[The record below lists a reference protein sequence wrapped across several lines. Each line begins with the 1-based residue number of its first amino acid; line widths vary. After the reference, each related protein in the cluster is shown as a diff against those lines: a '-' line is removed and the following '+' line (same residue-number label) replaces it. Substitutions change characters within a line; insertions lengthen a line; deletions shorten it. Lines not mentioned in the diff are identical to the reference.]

1 MEEREHLVEELN
13 QLRKEN
19 SELRRRVTE
28 LTDFIENAAIPLH
41 WVDKDG
47 IIVWANQAE
56 LDALGYTADEY
67 IGSSI
72 ASYHADADV
81 IGDILTRLTNNE
93 TLNNYPAR
101 LRRKDGT
108 IRHVL
113 ISSNVLREN
122 GEFVHTRCF
131 TKDITAMVEEEQR
144 RSELMR
150 KLEESEARLRQAIEA
165 IKLGTWDWDTQ
176 TGEMYL
182 STECRR
188 ILGLSGLEAISVEE
202 FLAQVHTD
210 DRSRLESEV
219 NRLMQGTSSNQF
231 DVSYRFRRL
240 DDGELRWLRTQGTLF
255 VDDENRPDRFAGTM
269 LDVTDARMADEKDA
283 RLVAIIE
290 SSNDAIVGKTLQGC
304 VTSWNPAAQHIFGFT
319 EEEMVGQSIVKIIP
333 DDRVEEESFILSRL
347 GAGEN
352 IAHFETKRQRKDG
365 RLIDVS
371 LTISPI
377 RDSAG
382 RIIGASKIARDIT
395 EKKLE
400 EQRKND
406 FVAMVSHEMKTPLT
420 SILLY
425 TQLLMKNARK
435 NEDRTGLQMGSRM
448 EAHIK
453 KMILMVQDYL
463 SLARIEEG
471 KIELRQERFDLCPLL
486 EEIVQDAQLLSA
498 RHRITLTG
506 CNMISLFG
514 DRDKIGQVLINL
526 VNNAIKYS
534 PSGGSIHIECE
545 LRDGAVRIAVRDEG
559 IGISEVDQK
568 KLFQRFYRVTNEK
581 VRNIAG
587 FGIGLYLV
595 AEILRYHGSAIEVE
609 SREGEGSTFSF
620 ELQLAS

>member
-1 MEEREHLVEELN
+1 
-13 QLRKEN
+13 
-19 SELRRRVTE
+19 
-28 LTDFIENAAIPLH
+28 
-41 WVDKDG
+41 
-47 IIVWANQAE
+47 
-56 LDALGYTADEY
+56 
-67 IGSSI
+67 
-72 ASYHADADV
+72 
-81 IGDILTRLTNNE
+81 
-93 TLNNYPAR
+93 
-101 LRRKDGT
+101 
-108 IRHVL
+108 
-113 ISSNVLREN
+113 
-122 GEFVHTRCF
+122 F
-131 TKDITAMVEEEQR
+131 T
-144 RSELMR
+144 
-150 KLEESEARLRQAIEA
+150 
-165 IKLGTWDWDTQ
+165 
-176 TGEMYL
+176 
-182 STECRR
+182 
-188 ILGLSGLEAISVEE
+188 
-202 FLAQVHTD
+202 
-210 DRSRLESEV
+210 
-219 NRLMQGTSSNQF
+219 
-231 DVSYRFRRL
+231 
-240 DDGELRWLRTQGTLF
+240 
-255 VDDENRPDRFAGTM
+255 
-269 LDVTDARMADEKDA
+269 
-283 RLVAIIE
+283 
-290 SSNDAIVGKTLQGC
+290 
-304 VTSWNPAAQHIFGFT
+304 
-319 EEEMVGQSIVKIIP
+319 
-333 DDRVEEESFILSRL
+333 LSRL
-347 GAGEN
+347 GAGES

-382 RIIGASKIARDIT
+382 RITGASKIARDIT

-498 RHRITLTG
+498 RHQITLTG
-506 CNMISLFG
+506 CNMISLIG
-514 DRDKIGQVLINL
+514 EREKIGMLLINL

-534 PSGGSIHIECE
+534 PSAGSIHIECQQCG
-545 LRDGAVRIAVRDEG
+545 GAMRIAVRDEG
-559 IGISEVDQK
+559 IGISKVDQK

-581 VRNIAG
+581 ARNIAG

>member
-1 MEEREHLVEELN
+1 
-13 QLRKEN
+13 
-19 SELRRRVTE
+19 
-28 LTDFIENAAIPLH
+28 
-41 WVDKDG
+41 
-47 IIVWANQAE
+47 
-56 LDALGYTADEY
+56 
-67 IGSSI
+67 
-72 ASYHADADV
+72 
-81 IGDILTRLTNNE
+81 
-93 TLNNYPAR
+93 
-101 LRRKDGT
+101 
-108 IRHVL
+108 
-113 ISSNVLREN
+113 
-122 GEFVHTRCF
+122 
-131 TKDITAMVEEEQR
+131 
-144 RSELMR
+144 
-150 KLEESEARLRQAIEA
+150 
-165 IKLGTWDWDTQ
+165 
-176 TGEMYL
+176 
-182 STECRR
+182 
-188 ILGLSGLEAISVEE
+188 
-202 FLAQVHTD
+202 
-210 DRSRLESEV
+210 
-219 NRLMQGTSSNQF
+219 
-231 DVSYRFRRL
+231 YRFRRL

-333 DDRVEEESFILSRL
+333 DDRVEEESFTLSRL
-347 GAGEN
+347 GAGES

-382 RIIGASKIARDIT
+382 RITGASKIARDIT

-486 EEIVQDAQLLSA
+486 EEIVQDAQRLSA
-498 RHRITLTG
+498 RHQITLTG

-534 PSGGSIHIECE
+534 PSGGSIHIECQ
-545 LRDGAVRIAVRDEG
+545 LRGGAVRIAVRDEG
-559 IGISEVDQK
+559 NGISEGDQK
-568 KLFQRFYRVTNEK
+568 KLVHLFYRDTN
-581 VRNIAG
+581 
-587 FGIGLYLV
+587 
-595 AEILRYHGSAIEVE
+595 VE
-609 SREGEGSTFSF
+609 
-620 ELQLAS
+620 A